1 MTEVLGCPVQLLPIV
16 YLGLP
21 LSVRKLGKADL
32 QPMMDRLAKSL
43 ASWKPKLLALDAR
56 LAIIKHVLMV
66 LPLYFMS
73 VLELPVWA
81 IKEIEKK
88 CRGFLWKG
96 DENAVGSYS
105 LVAWDKLCLPIEN
118 GGLGIKDLRL
128 MGVTLRTRWPW
139 LCRVQ
144 PKRPWVNFVQP
155 IDKKVAHCF
164 AAGYMVQLG
173 NGEQTSF

>member
-1 MTEVLGCPVQLLPIV
+1 
-16 YLGLP
+16 
-21 LSVRKLGKADL
+21 
-32 QPMMDRLAKSL
+32 MMDRLAKSL

-96 DENAVGSYS
+96 DENARQLHCGSINSVYQS
-105 LVAWDKLCLPIEN
+105 RT
-118 GGLGIKDLRL
+118 GLALDSGL
-128 MGVTLRTRWPW
+128 MGALRTR
-139 LCRVQ
+139 
-144 PKRPWVNFVQP
+144 
-155 IDKKVAHCF
+155 A
-164 AAGYMVQLG
+164 MVSL
-173 NGEQTSF
+173 F

>member
-96 DENAVGSYS
+96 DENAAGSCS

-128 MGVTLRTRWPW
+128 MGVALRTRWPW
-139 LCRVQ
+139 LCRV
-144 PKRPWVNFVQP
+144 
-155 IDKKVAHCF
+155 
-164 AAGYMVQLG
+164 
-173 NGEQTSF
+173 